1 MLYFNCSLP
10 STRLEPA
17 YDTAVVGFL
26 ALSRE
31 IIFLVLF
38 ILGYFSNNCTCISRH
53 LVKTKEL
60 NRDGLD
66 TGEHT
71 TLSMA
76 TVIEDEVATGHYE
89 TAVRRWRAAKEHM
102 PTPAATLRLVLKGLL
117 RSNSKNVVDEITEH
131 MSLHSCHLNN
141 HTVAAAMLEAA
152 GNEGDLAMMEDMLL
166 SFEQRL
172 GMWRVP
178 QLYEAMISTY
188 ALADAT
194 QKLFQV
200 MEQMH
205 SNGQTLTLRGHSLA
219 LKGLLK
225 NGNLDAALIQMKNI
239 ISQGYMLPH
248 FAIAGIWRVACEVNR
263 LEDILDRTK
272 ELGLTLSSES
282 IHDLIQHCSLHEDA
296 AMVQW
301 IKSLASPDTVQPLRD

>member
-26 ALSRE
+26 DLSRE

-117 RSNSKNVVDEITEH
+117 RSNSK
-131 MSLHSCHLNN
+131 
-141 HTVAAAMLEAA
+141 
-152 GNEGDLAMMEDMLL
+152 MLL
-166 SFEQRL
+166 MRSLSICLFTVVILTTTLLLQQCL
-172 GMWRVP
+172 KP
-178 QLYEAMISTY
+178 QAM
-188 ALADAT
+188 
-194 QKLFQV
+194 KV
-200 MEQMH
+200 
-205 SNGQTLTLRGHSLA
+205 
-219 LKGLLK
+219 
-225 NGNLDAALIQMKNI
+225 
-239 ISQGYMLPH
+239 
-248 FAIAGIWRVACEVNR
+248 
-263 LEDILDRTK
+263 IL
-272 ELGLTLSSES
+272 
-282 IHDLIQHCSLHEDA
+282 Q
-296 AMVQW
+296 
-301 IKSLASPDTVQPLRD
+301 